1 MYISCSIFL
10 ARSILRTVE
19 LSMNYGTHKIHMIMP
34 LIVVNRLQ
42 VHTTR
47 VLGLIS
53 LLYRFHQCIVIC
65 FIIQHDDYQSGRFSK
80 VITHKC
86 RRFYTKIQNTWGW
99 SEQKR
104 NKIKKKN
111 KICEIANC
119 KSYPHFTASCPR
131 SLSEYETQCFGAIF
145 RPQWWWHLGCPDD
158 YTLAQQ

>member
-1 MYISCSIFL
+1 MNLKEESYAVLWQRPDQKKRNIQKYHGLPRPKDAMYISCSIFL

-86 RRFYTKIQNTWGW
+86 RRFYTKIQNT
-99 SEQKR
+99 
-104 NKIKKKN
+104 
-111 KICEIANC
+111 
-119 KSYPHFTASCPR
+119 
-131 SLSEYETQCFGAIF
+131 
-145 RPQWWWHLGCPDD
+145 
-158 YTLAQQ
+158 